1 MAREINL
8 IGYSKGVDDFIS
20 NGMSMQRT
28 IPYSGDDA
36 REHHE
41 QKLLPGLSISA
52 GEATE
57 YDGPFAVK
65 MTGDT
70 TLYVNPGNAYNNGSL
85 LAQWEGGELSLPEE
99 VADGI
104 WRVVVYPETG
114 TLKCGLASG
123 YLYFQFAEL
132 AMVTVEDGKIKSIA
146 EKWERGHLYL
156 SFYLGMF
163 SVIRYTDTSVWV
175 NPGSVRNGG
184 KAYAEYPGGVV
195 ELSSQEDG
203 RLFLYAIPDQGGVTV
218 VMSSTSLDYAFKMI
232 ATIRVREGKIY
243 SIVQDWDD
251 GVIASELSS
260 AVFAMTRYSD
270 TSVSINAGSA
280 MCYGNNS
287 NLTYENVR
295 FEENGET
302 VLLDLGGLG
311 DGTYYI
317 VSELGETMD
326 IPTMGITI
334 DRFHATPTYPARV
347 APLDVVCGY
356 VVIANGKL
364 ASIKTYGH
372 LIKYLSIYYGAFALM
387 TDGKKVKMLGGS
399 VSPGGTVPDTI
410 LAAKDSYVSL
420 VISYDAE
427 SGYSVKVRQ
436 DTDQYYVS
444 TEREVAVRIGSIGLD
459 GDYVHVFQQWTYG
472 NIQVLGRVL

>member
-302 VLLDLGGLG
+302 VLLDLGGLACAG
-311 DGTYYI
+311 CAAGCRMRLCRDC
-317 VSELGETMD
+317 EWQACLNQNLW
-326 IPTMGITI
+326 
-334 DRFHATPTYPARV
+334 
-347 APLDVVCGY
+347 PLD
-356 VVIANGKL
+356 K
-364 ASIKTYGH
+364 
-372 LIKYLSIYYGAFALM
+372 
-387 TDGKKVKMLGGS
+387 
-399 VSPGGTVPDTI
+399 
-410 LAAKDSYVSL
+410 VSL
-420 VISYDAE
+420 HLLRRIRVDDGREKSQDAWRLRVPRRDR
-427 SGYSVKVRQ
+427 SGHHPSGEGFVCKPRHF
-436 DTDQYYVS
+436 
-444 TEREVAVRIGSIGLD
+444 L
-459 GDYVHVFQQWTYG
+459 
-472 NIQVLGRVL
+472 